1 MSERPIL
8 FSGLMVRAILEGRK
22 TMTRRVV
29 KVPRWALAGQM
40 ECDGCEP
47 NWPMAE
53 DCYGDSQKIK
63 CPYGVPG
70 DKLWVRETW
79 AVAKPWDYVKPK
91 DLAKENDEY
100 SRLAV
105 DYKAEKQRM
114 WGNTGTCGKTRPSIY
129 MPRWASRITLEVTAV
144 RVERLKEISEEDAEA
159 EGVNLAAH
167 KATLGMSSSAGNNR
181 GAFVALWDS
190 INAER
195 GFGWDVNPWVWVVE
209 FKRIG
214 GAQ

>member
-1 MSERPIL
+1 
-8 FSGLMVRAILEGRK
+8 
-22 TMTRRVV
+22 MTRRVV
-29 KVPRWALAGQM
+29 KGWDRMDAKNNGLGIDLVADEA
-40 ECDGCEP
+40 
-47 NWPMAE
+47 
-53 DCYGDSQKIK
+53 K
-63 CPYGVPG
+63 CPYGQPS

-114 WGNTGTCGKTRPSIY
+114 WGNTGTCGKTRPSIH

-144 RVERLKEISEEDAEA
+144 RVERLQEITVQDIEREGAITQATEINEA
-159 EGVNLAAH
+159 LPIWVQ
-167 KATLGMSSSAGNNR
+167 
-181 GAFVALWDS
+181 LWDG

-195 GFGWDVNPWVWVVE
+195 GFGWAVNPFVWVVE